1 MLPSNIILVKESEV
15 IELLAGAEEKY
26 KAVSFSTESVPR
38 KWFVFYNFLFYILFS
53 FLLWV

>member
-38 KWFVFYNFLFYILFS
+38 K
-53 FLLWV
+53 